1 MTSQA
6 TQLHEDRLL
15 ILWWPGIKILFP
27 IETVLRVE
35 QARCHPQV
43 FGFDSSPKNIDSLM
57 KSHTNK
63 HGVYTVY
70 THNYIYTKIH
80 TQFTTVMTVVYCL
93 WSPEAQIIEQDY
105 MFSPSSFF
113 LYS

>member
-1 MTSQA
+1 MYRTTVLTSQA

-43 FGFDSSPKNIDSLM
+43 FGFDSSPKTL
-57 KSHTNK
+57 
-63 HGVYTVY
+63 
-70 THNYIYTKIH
+70 IH
-80 TQFTTVMTVVYCL
+80 Q
-93 WSPEAQIIEQDY
+93 
-105 MFSPSSFF
+105 
-113 LYS
+113 